1 LGTLDLT
8 GTITNT
14 ATIYPYTTPCRSDLE
29 NVIINGGIL
38 GGTGTIATAGPNTDS
53 TLNGV
58 TLGTGTKV
66 TAAVGTL
73 DLTGTITNTATSELN
88 TTRGTTDR
96 ENVTINGGSLD
107 SN

>member
-1 LGTLDLT
+1 THNGITDSSGTEVQTGARPIYLT

-14 ATIYPYTTPCRSDLE
+14 ATSEIDATTGTIDLE

-66 TAAVGTL
+66 TARSEERRVGRESSSPA
-73 DLTGTITNTATSELN
+73 TGSEAA
-88 TTRGTTDR
+88 
-96 ENVTINGGSLD
+96 
-107 SN
+107 